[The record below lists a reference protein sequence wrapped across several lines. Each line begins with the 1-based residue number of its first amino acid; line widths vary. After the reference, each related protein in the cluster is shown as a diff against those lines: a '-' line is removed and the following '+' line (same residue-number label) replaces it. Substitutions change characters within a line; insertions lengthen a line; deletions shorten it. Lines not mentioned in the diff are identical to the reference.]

1 MSRTVIGFVLS
12 VFLMGLLAQKAF
24 GQTVKGNHY
33 EARIAPEQKAVLVLF
48 PCFPCNIEHTKT
60 EAGFLKDIEK
70 KGITTILLDYN
81 QKLFLTESEKKEYA
95 ATLQKIFKRNK
106 ISRENVYLGGFS
118 GGGNVALLMS
128 SFLIKNQYP
137 LQPKGLLV
145 VDSPIDLERLYAG
158 AKKEVAKNADADAV
172 EEGQYLITLF
182 EKEIGKPTT
191 NHDKYKALSPFV
203 MSTDPKESNIQYLKD
218 IKTRFYCEPDLKWQF
233 EKKKRTYE
241 DLNAYILEK
250 ANQAL
255 VKLGSRHT
263 EFIETKD
270 RGIRADGTKHPHS
283 WNIVEQGDLLK
294 WMIE

>member
-1 MSRTVIGFVLS
+1 MT
-12 VFLMGLLAQKAF
+12 QKAF

-33 EARIAPEQKAVLVLF
+33 EAHIAPEQKAVLVLF
-48 PCFPCNIEHTKT
+48 PCFPCNIQHTKT

-81 QKLFLTESEKKEYA
+81 QKLFLTESEKKGYA

-106 ISRENVYLGGFS
+106 ISKENVYLGGFS
-118 GGGNVALLMS
+118 GGGNVALLIS

-145 VDSPIDLERLYAG
+145 VDSPIDLERLYTG
-158 AKKEVAKNADADAV
+158 AQNEVAKNVDADAV

-191 NHDKYKALSPFV
+191 NHDQYKALSPFV
-203 MSTDPKESNIQYLKD
+203 MSADPKESNIQYLKD

-233 EKKKRTYE
+233 ENKKRIYE
-241 DLNAYILEK
+241 DLNAYVLGK

-255 VKLGSRHT
+255 LKLGSQHT

-270 RGIRADGTKHPHS
+270 RGIRANGTKHPHS
-283 WNIVEQGDLLK
+283 WNIVEQEDLLK
-294 WMIE
+294 WMTE